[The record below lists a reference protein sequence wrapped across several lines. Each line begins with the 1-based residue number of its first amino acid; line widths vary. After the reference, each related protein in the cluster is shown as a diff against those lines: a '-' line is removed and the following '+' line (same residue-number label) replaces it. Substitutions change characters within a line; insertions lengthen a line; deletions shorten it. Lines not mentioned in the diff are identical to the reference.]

1 MKKQFFL
8 FLLVVHVFYIAHA
21 LFDFGLRMSME
32 WNILLGFIFITSL
45 FYSSIHLLRSKK
57 HPLLSVSVLSL
68 SLASLGW
75 FTFINFLSIV
85 MG

>member
-1 MKKQFFL
+1 MKKLLFL
-8 FLLVVHVFYIAHA
+8 FLLCVNVFYIAHA
-21 LFDFGLRMSME
+21 LLDFGLQLSME
-32 WNILLGFIFITSL
+32 WNILLGLLFITSL
-45 FYSSIHLLRSKK
+45 FYSIIHLLRSKMY
-57 HPLLSVSVLSL
+57 PLLSIAVLSL